1 MDRNTLGHSI
11 LLEESKEPIKQ
22 MKGKQEDSF
31 AGTAKNDHVDHSEK
45 NVPKDLE
52 ALARATKNV
61 PEDVEITE
69 IKSNDLDNKTG
80 RNIGK
85 RNRQDDSG
93 SKTKFTNL
101 LVRNL
106 VWKLNLL
113 MHKFVALNTNVIL
126 CELTLICTGT
136 SSSVKGRTIELTPA
150 VIGGFDLLRIS
161 VSAKV
166 SEYCAIVAGVCDF
179 LRIGVFADVFEYA
192 ISVDTLRC

>member
-93 SKTKFTNL
+93 SKTKN
-101 LVRNL
+101 
-106 VWKLNLL
+106 
-113 MHKFVALNTNVIL
+113 
-126 CELTLICTGT
+126 
-136 SSSVKGRTIELTPA
+136 
-150 VIGGFDLLRIS
+150 
-161 VSAKV
+161 
-166 SEYCAIVAGVCDF
+166 
-179 LRIGVFADVFEYA
+179 
-192 ISVDTLRC
+192 

>member
-22 MKGKQEDSF
+22 MKGK
-31 AGTAKNDHVDHSEK
+31 K

-93 SKTKFTNL
+93 SKTK
-101 LVRNL
+101 
-106 VWKLNLL
+106 K
-113 MHKFVALNTNVIL
+113 
-126 CELTLICTGT
+126 
-136 SSSVKGRTIELTPA
+136 
-150 VIGGFDLLRIS
+150 IGKR
-161 VSAKV
+161 
-166 SEYCAIVAGVCDF
+166 
-179 LRIGVFADVFEYA
+179 
-192 ISVDTLRC
+192 

>member
-31 AGTAKNDHVDHSEK
+31 AGTVKNDHVDHSDLESSNLPDQGKK

-61 PEDVEITE
+61 PEDVEISE

-93 SKTKFTNL
+93 SKTK
-101 LVRNL
+101 
-106 VWKLNLL
+106 KSSD
-113 MHKFVALNTNVIL
+113 HNVQSHS
-126 CELTLICTGT
+126 T
-136 SSSVKGRTIELTPA
+136 SRSVKGRTIELTPDPTEYPR
-150 VIGGFDLLRIS
+150 GRGPTRLELPHGF
-161 VSAKV
+161 V
-166 SEYCAIVAGVCDF
+166 
-179 LRIGVFADVFEYA
+179 
-192 ISVDTLRC
+192 

>member
-93 SKTKFTNL
+93 SKTKIL
-101 LVRNL
+101 
-106 VWKLNLL
+106 
-113 MHKFVALNTNVIL
+113 LNTQGEGGQLDSNFHTVL
-126 CELTLICTGT
+126 CSCYW
-136 SSSVKGRTIELTPA
+136 
-150 VIGGFDLLRIS
+150 RI
-161 VSAKV
+161 
-166 SEYCAIVAGVCDF
+166 
-179 LRIGVFADVFEYA
+179 
-192 ISVDTLRC
+192 

>member
-31 AGTAKNDHVDHSEK
+31 AGTVKNDHVDHSDLESSNLPDQGKK

-61 PEDVEITE
+61 PEDVEISE

-93 SKTKFTNL
+93 SKTKFILIPYGLAMFITIKNWET
-101 LVRNL
+101 VR
-106 VWKLNLL
+106 
-113 MHKFVALNTNVIL
+113 
-126 CELTLICTGT
+126 
-136 SSSVKGRTIELTPA
+136 
-150 VIGGFDLLRIS
+150 
-161 VSAKV
+161 
-166 SEYCAIVAGVCDF
+166 
-179 LRIGVFADVFEYA
+179 
-192 ISVDTLRC
+192 

>member
-31 AGTAKNDHVDHSEK
+31 AGTAKNDHVDHSDLESSNLPDQGKK

-93 SKTKFTNL
+93 SKTKF
-101 LVRNL
+101 
-106 VWKLNLL
+106 
-113 MHKFVALNTNVIL
+113 IL
-126 CELTLICTGT
+126 IPYGLAMFI
-136 SSSVKGRTIELTPA
+136 TIENWET
-150 VIGGFDLLRIS
+150 F
-161 VSAKV
+161 
-166 SEYCAIVAGVCDF
+166 F
-179 LRIGVFADVFEYA
+179 LFCMYE
-192 ISVDTLRC
+192 T